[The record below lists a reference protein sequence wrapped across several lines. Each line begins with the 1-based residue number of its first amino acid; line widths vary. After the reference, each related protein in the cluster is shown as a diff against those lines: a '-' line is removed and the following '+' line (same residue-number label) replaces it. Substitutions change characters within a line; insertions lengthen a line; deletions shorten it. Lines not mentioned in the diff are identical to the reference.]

1 MTCVE
6 VHQRCWG
13 FIGEGPIY
21 INSYFSIHIFPTQEG
36 DYSLSL
42 YIFFS
47 FWWIYNSSL
56 QFLIKPRSLEYMLNV
71 GLNTHTHTHLINIQ
85 SNQIFGALQST
96 VIKSLTSTLGPILW
110 GSVGGHTWSYQL
122 YLIPFCN
129 DSRKIASPICVITQ
143 RQWSNRNWGSLEL
156 LIKAKSIHD
165 IPNVGLD
172 THSHSIHIQSIW
184 GITIGVKEPN
194 PN

>member
-1 MTCVE
+1 MITL
-6 VHQRCWG
+6 
-13 FIGEGPIY
+13 
-21 INSYFSIHIFPTQEG
+21 
-36 DYSLSL
+36 SLS
-42 YIFFS
+42 IFFFS